1 MAEEKKDGFVVS
13 DRRKFTQEGE
23 LRPEAQQETTSEE
36 KPKSETIP
44 ESAGI
49 NPSPGPGPAGFGEEK
64 PVEPHEIP
72 PPPSTAEQQA
82 QHTDYQSAGKTVDS
96 MLEAAGAKQQHGEMN
111 FEGLIAS
118 LYMTAM
124 MQLGMV
130 REEGTPMRPDIV
142 GARNT
147 IDTLALLN
155 EKTKGNLTERE
166 SNMLQNVLF
175 ELRMAFIEITKAI
188 SRPPEPGAPGAIPGG
203 IKK

>member
-1 MAEEKKDGFVVS
+1 MPEEKKDGFVVS

-23 LRPEAQQETTSEE
+23 LRPEAQRDEE
-36 KPKSETIP
+36 RSSGEAKQ
-44 ESAGI
+44 ESA
-49 NPSPGPGPAGFGEEK
+49 STKPGPGPVAVETK
-64 PVEPHEIP
+64 PQEPAEAAEIP
-72 PPPSTAEQQA
+72 EPPSAAEQQA
-82 QHTDYQSAGKTVDS
+82 QHKDYQSAGKTVDS
-96 MLEAAGAKQQHGEMN
+96 MLEAAGAKRQPGEMN

-124 MQLGMV
+124 MQLGMI

-166 SNMLQNVLF
+166 ANMLQNVLF

-188 SRPPEPGAPGAIPGG
+188 SRPPEPGSPGTAPSGA
-203 IKK
+203 KK

>member
-1 MAEEKKDGFVVS
+1 MPEEKKDGFVVS

-23 LRPEAQQETTSEE
+23 LRPEAQQEEE
-36 KPKSETIP
+36 RSGEAKQENAATK
-44 ESAGI
+44 
-49 NPSPGPGPAGFGEEK
+49 PGPGPVAVETK
-64 PVEPHEIP
+64 PQQPTEAPEIP
-72 PPPSTAEQQA
+72 EPPSAAEQQA
-82 QHTDYQSAGKTVDS
+82 QHKDYESAGKTVDS
-96 MLEAAGAKQQHGEMN
+96 MLEAAGAKRQSAEMN

-124 MQLGMV
+124 MQLGMI
-130 REEGTPMRPDIV
+130 REEGAPMRPDIV

-166 SNMLQNVLF
+166 ANMLQNVLF

-188 SRPPEPGAPGAIPGG
+188 SRPPEPGSPGAAPSGA
-203 IKK
+203 KK